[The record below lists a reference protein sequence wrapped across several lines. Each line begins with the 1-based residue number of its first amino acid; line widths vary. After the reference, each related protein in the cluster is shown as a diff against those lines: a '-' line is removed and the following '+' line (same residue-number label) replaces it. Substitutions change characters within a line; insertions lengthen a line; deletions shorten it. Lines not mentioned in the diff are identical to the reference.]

1 MIKEDNSFLP
11 KDRLLRITQKK
22 FSVYSMLL
30 RLVPPRMILYEP
42 NCASLADYGRA
53 CAIII
58 GQGNGDEAEEREE
71 VGSLNQV

>member
-1 MIKEDNSFLP
+1 
-11 KDRLLRITQKK
+11 
-22 FSVYSMLL
+22 MLL